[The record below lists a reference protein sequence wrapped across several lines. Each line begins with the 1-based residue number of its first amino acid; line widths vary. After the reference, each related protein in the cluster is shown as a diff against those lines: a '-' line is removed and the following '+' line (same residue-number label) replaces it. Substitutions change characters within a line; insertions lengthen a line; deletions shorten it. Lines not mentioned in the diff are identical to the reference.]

1 MLLAFWWPSP
11 LRAKSI
17 CNRLRYFIP
26 INNCLFQTLGCY
38 FKQRTELDV
47 HHRKCSQPSRRL
59 LDHVPRL
66 PTILKMNIFTDQWPV
81 KEKKKTAY
89 LPCGSDHFVW
99 MLNAKPNQSNRVTF
113 GSSKDHSTCWIRLES
128 NKQRFII
135 QLHSEEFTLIIRETS
150 TNIPR
155 HLCYSK
161 PV

>member
-66 PTILKMNIFTDQWPV
+66 PTILKMNIFTGQWPV
-81 KEKKKTAY
+81 KKTKLRTCLVGQTILCECQTQNQINQIVLLLGQVKTT
-89 LPCGSDHFVW
+89 LPVGFGQKVISRD
-99 MLNAKPNQSNRVTF
+99 LLSNYTLK
-113 GSSKDHSTCWIRLES
+113 SSRS
-128 NKQRFII
+128 
-135 QLHSEEFTLIIRETS
+135 
-150 TNIPR
+150 
-155 HLCYSK
+155 
-161 PV
+161 